1 MVEIPELKQLIPVGI
16 FRGLE
21 IVSFVEYIRIQY
33 VNLFTLNCNLQLF
46 AILVLIMM
54 HICTKPEIGVNSVAK
69 INFTLIKGK
78 TTIDDEAE
86 YMECLSP
93 NFEMG
98 AGYMTLVVFLGV
110 VFLLANIVLLVLFV
124 LNIFGKCPV
133 LYSVVRKLCN
143 IFVFTLRRELYIFF
157 RHSDTQLL
165 KLFRF

>member
-1 MVEIPELKQLIPVGI
+1 
-16 FRGLE
+16 
-21 IVSFVEYIRIQY
+21 
-33 VNLFTLNCNLQLF
+33 
-46 AILVLIMM
+46 M